1 MAELSVAFSPPS
13 LKLRRALLA
22 IHPCPSGRGILAK
35 ESNGP
40 RLHGGYPI
48 SFVPA
53 SRGGVYIDLAV
64 KALKGTTKIP
74 QQIKGVKTMN
84 MQRMDNLVRRLNRL
98 ELENLWLKR
107 LATFVFVGIAAV
119 FFMGQSKPPDVAE
132 VVESES
138 FILRDG
144 TGRIRARLGI
154 LNEKLALVF
163 QDEDGTARASL
174 TMIKDGPP
182 SLNLYDKTGNAR
194 AILGY
199 TELGTTRIIQTLE
212 NTSTGSRTRF
222 ITSRTGKVA
231 RSESS
236 LVLFGKDRKVI
247 WRAPEEPICTTCGF
261 ELP

>member
-1 MAELSVAFSPPS
+1 M
-13 LKLRRALLA
+13 
-22 IHPCPSGRGILAK
+22 
-35 ESNGP
+35 
-40 RLHGGYPI
+40 
-48 SFVPA
+48 
-53 SRGGVYIDLAV
+53 D
-64 KALKGTTKIP
+64 
-74 QQIKGVKTMN
+74 

-107 LATFVFVGIAAV
+107 LAAFVFVGIAAV
-119 FFMGQSKPPDVAE
+119 LFMGQSKPPVVAK
-132 VVESES
+132 VVEAES

-144 TGRIRARLGI
+144 SGRTRARLGI

-174 TMIKDGPP
+174 TIIKDGTP

-212 NTSTGSRTRF
+212 STSTGRRTRF
-222 ITSRTGKVA
+222 IASRTGKVA
-231 RSESS
+231 RAESS
-236 LVLFGKDRKVI
+236 LVLFGKDKKVI